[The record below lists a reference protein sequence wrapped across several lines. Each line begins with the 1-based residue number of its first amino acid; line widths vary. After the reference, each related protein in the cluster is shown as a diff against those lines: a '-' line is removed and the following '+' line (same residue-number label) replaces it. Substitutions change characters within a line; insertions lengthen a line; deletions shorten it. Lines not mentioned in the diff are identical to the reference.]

1 MGWEIFSIR
10 WGVGFSK
17 WPKRVSDFSVKNQG
31 EHLAFFHG
39 AVKEKL
45 GYRRGIFSFKKICL
59 VGLDN
64 FKGFLKVAGMSK
76 KQGYS
81 EDF

>member
-1 MGWEIFSIR
+1 M
-10 WGVGFSK
+10 
-17 WPKRVSDFSVKNQG
+17 
-31 EHLAFFHG
+31 G

-45 GYRRGIFSFKKICL
+45 GYTRGIFSSKKIWL

-64 FKGFLKVAGMSK
+64 FKGFLKAAGMSK

-81 EDF
+81 ENF

>member
-1 MGWEIFSIR
+1 M
-10 WGVGFSK
+10 
-17 WPKRVSDFSVKNQG
+17 
-31 EHLAFFHG
+31 G

-45 GYRRGIFSFKKICL
+45 GCRRAIFSFKKICL